1 MSDLLSESLDTTG
14 KRYPRTSR
22 IVRQIL
28 ERSPMLLRGQLTV
41 LIRDRGDAFWPEAER
56 LIALSEDTGHAPAD
70 SLIEY
75 TVTYLREQIRF
86 MRTKEYSQSDFE
98 AARRDVYDN
107 PEVMEKFYLD
117 GLMLTHAFWPI
128 HMDIHRFFRDAFIA
142 RVPDDGVGAEFGFG
156 HGLYLH
162 DVLEARPHTRAR
174 GFDISEYAKTYAAK
188 LLHRGG
194 IAADRYELGFAD
206 VREPLPAAPGEFRWA
221 IFAEILEHIPDP
233 LASLRFLRRCMAPRA
248 PVFVTTVLNTNAIDH
263 LTLFTDVEQVRTMLR
278 EADFAIVDERA
289 IQVAEYGDK
298 KDPSVRVL
306 CVCEP
311 AGAAA

>member
-1 MSDLLSESLDTTG
+1 MSDLLSESLDTVG
-14 KRYPRTSR
+14 PRYPRTSR
-22 IVRQIL
+22 IMRNIL
-28 ERSPMLLRGQLTV
+28 ERSPMLLRNQLTTLV
-41 LIRDRGDAFWPEAER
+41 RDRGELFWPEAER
-56 LIALSEDTGHAPAD
+56 LIALSEDTGHTPAD

-86 MRTKEYSQSDFE
+86 MRTKEYSQNDFE

-142 RVPDDGVGAEFGFG
+142 RVPDEGVGAEFGFG

-162 DVLEARPHTRAR
+162 DVLEAHPGTRAR
-174 GFDISEYAKTYAAK
+174 GYDISEYAKTYAAK
-188 LLHRGG
+188 LLRQGG
-194 IAADRYELGFAD
+194 IAAERYELGFAD
-206 VREPLPAAPGEFRWA
+206 VREPLPAKPGEFRWA

-233 LASLRFLRRCMAPRA
+233 LTSLRHLRRCMAPGA

-263 LTLFTDVEQVRTMLR
+263 LTLFTDVREVQSMLHD
-278 EADFAIVDERA
+278 AGFAILDERD
-289 IQVAEYGDK
+289 IQVSEYGDK

-311 AGAAA
+311 AGAAG

>member
-1 MSDLLSESLDTTG
+1 MSVLLSESLDTTG

-107 PEVMEKFYLD
+107 PEVMEKCYPH
-117 GLMLTHAFWPI
+117 GLMLATRSGRSTWTS
-128 HMDIHRFFRDAFIA
+128 IA
-142 RVPDDGVGAEFGFG
+142 SSA
-156 HGLYLH
+156 
-162 DVLEARPHTRAR
+162 TRSSR
-174 GFDISEYAKTYAAK
+174 
-188 LLHRGG
+188 
-194 IAADRYELGFAD
+194 
-206 VREPLPAAPGEFRWA
+206 
-221 IFAEILEHIPDP
+221 
-233 LASLRFLRRCMAPRA
+233 ASP
-248 PVFVTTVLNTNAIDH
+248 TTA
-263 LTLFTDVEQVRTMLR
+263 
-278 EADFAIVDERA
+278 
-289 IQVAEYGDK
+289 
-298 KDPSVRVL
+298 
-306 CVCEP
+306 
-311 AGAAA
+311 

>member
-1 MSDLLSESLDTTG
+1 MSDPVLASLDSHGT
-14 KRYPRTSR
+14 RYPRTAR
-22 IVRQIL
+22 IMRAIL

-41 LIRDRGDAFWPEAER
+41 LVRDRSDEFWPEAER
-56 LIALSEDTGHAPAD
+56 LITLSEDTGHSPAD

-117 GLMLTHAFWPI
+117 GLLLTHAFWPI
-128 HMDIHRFFRDAFIA
+128 HMDIHRFFHDEFIP

-162 DVLEARPHTRAR
+162 DVLAARPHTRAR
-174 GFDISEYAKTYAAK
+174 GFDISEYARSYAAR
-188 LLHRGG
+188 LLHQGG
-194 IAADRYELGFAD
+194 IAPERYELGFAD

-263 LTLFTDVEQVRTMLR
+263 LTLFTEIEQVQGMLR
-278 EADFAIVDERA
+278 EAGFAIVAERA
-289 IQVAEYGDK
+289 IKVADYSDK

-311 AGAAA
+311 AGGAG

>member
-1 MSDLLSESLDTTG
+1 
-14 KRYPRTSR
+14 
-22 IVRQIL
+22 
-28 ERSPMLLRGQLTV
+28 
-41 LIRDRGDAFWPEAER
+41 
-56 LIALSEDTGHAPAD
+56 
-70 SLIEY
+70 
-75 TVTYLREQIRF
+75 
-86 MRTKEYSQSDFE
+86 
-98 AARRDVYDN
+98 
-107 PEVMEKFYLD
+107 MEKFYLD

-174 GFDISEYAKTYAAK
+174 GFDISKYAKTYAAR
-188 LLHRGG
+188 LLHQGG

-233 LASLRFLRRCMAPRA
+233 FASLRFLRACMAPRA

-263 LTLFTDVEQVRTMLR
+263 LTLFTDVDQVRTMLR
-278 EADFAIVDERA
+278 EAGFAIVDECA
-289 IQVAEYGDK
+289 IQVADYGDK

-311 AGAAA
+311 AVVAG

>member
-1 MSDLLSESLDTTG
+1 MSDLIAESLATVG
-14 KRYPRTSR
+14 PRYPRTSR
-22 IVRQIL
+22 VVRTIL
-28 ERSPMLLRGQLTV
+28 DRSPMLLRGQLTA
-41 LIRDRGDAFWPEAER
+41 LIRDRGAEFWPEAER
-56 LIALSEDTGHAPAD
+56 LIALSEDTGHNPAD

-98 AARRDVYDN
+98 AARREVYDN

-128 HMDIHRFFRDAFIA
+128 HLDIHKFFREQFIS
-142 RVPDDGVGAEFGFG
+142 RVPDAGVGAEFGFG

-162 DVLEARPHTRAR
+162 DVLEARPGTRAR
-174 GFDISEYAKTYAAK
+174 GFDISEYAKSYAAK
-188 LLHRGG
+188 LLARGG
-194 IAADRYELGFAD
+194 IASGRFELGFAD
-206 VREPLPAAPGEFRWA
+206 VREPLPAAAGEFRWA

-233 LASLRFLRRCMAPRA
+233 LGALRHLRRCMAPGA
-248 PVFVTTVLNTNAIDH
+248 PTLVTTVLNTNAIDH
-263 LTLFTDVEQVRTMLR
+263 LYLFTEVEQVTTMLR
-278 EADFAIVDERA
+278 EAGFAPIAERA
-289 IQVAEYGDK
+289 LIVSEYGDK

-311 AGAAA
+311 AV